1 MELRGAA
8 RAQVVSEG
16 TLTPNYKIMVFCA
29 TARAAAFLAPFFRAA
44 GLPGV
49 MEIHSRMSQPAR
61 TRTSNEFRESDGG
74 VVLFTSDVSA
84 RGVDYPGTTL
94 VVQAGMPDS
103 RETYVHRLGRTA
115 RAGQGGKGLLLL
127 AGDERRFLSQVRDL
141 PIEEAGLGPLPAAG
155 EVQWRDAVDAGKA
168 SVRRDGELR
177 DKAERSYGAWL
188 GYMNGQC
195 KAVGWDKARLVA
207 EAAEYARSL
216 GLAEVPAL
224 PKRTVGKMGLKGVP
238 GLRIEP

>member
-1 MELRGAA
+1 MRCAHV
-8 RAQVVSEG
+8 QVVSEG

-29 TARAAAFLAPFFRAA
+29 TARAAGFLAPFFRAA

-61 TRTSNEFRESDGG
+61 TRTSTEFRDAEGG

-115 RAGQGGKGLLLL
+115 RAGLAGKGLLLL
-127 AGDERRFLSQVRDL
+127 SGDERRFLRQVQDL
-141 PIEEAGLGPLPAAG
+141 PIETAELGPLPAAG
-155 EVQWRDAVDAGKA
+155 EVQWRDAVDTSMAA
-168 SVRRDGELR
+168 VRKDKDLHE
-177 DKAERSYGAWL
+177 KAERCYGAWL

-195 KAVGWDKARLVA
+195 KALGWDKARLVA
-207 EAAEYARSL
+207 EAADYSRSL
-216 GLAEVPAL
+216 GLREVPAL
-224 PKRTVGKMGLKGVP
+224 PKRTIGKMGLKGVP